1 MGTPVIQNSVVC
13 ASLHVDLVTENV
25 CWLPW
30 KENPSCLF
38 HPEHS
43 RTDRGQIASSSS
55 QEKQCL
61 TVKMPLAF
69 SAEVHVFWENC
80 SQFGLPPIVIQ
91 KGNWRKLT
99 SLIRLHHGQW
109 DMKNKVGLTIVI
121 SVTQLSVNIKIK
133 VYSLIVSESQFSNSQ
148 FYSRT
153 FPINYISHNVRRFS
167 RYAWLGILGNENINN
182 FNPMW
187 KIMAQKESLHH
198 PMDSALQRAASQ
210 ILNTPVLK
218 NVTVCIEKRLKLV
231 IVWLVCVA
239 LVRCC
244 GGWVMNVKGILVK
257 AKEVW
262 TPSQI

>member
-99 SLIRLHHGQW
+99 SLIRLHHGQ
-109 DMKNKVGLTIVI
+109 
-121 SVTQLSVNIKIK
+121 
-133 VYSLIVSESQFSNSQ
+133 
-148 FYSRT
+148 
-153 FPINYISHNVRRFS
+153 
-167 RYAWLGILGNENINN
+167 
-182 FNPMW
+182 
-187 KIMAQKESLHH
+187 
-198 PMDSALQRAASQ
+198 
-210 ILNTPVLK
+210 
-218 NVTVCIEKRLKLV
+218 
-231 IVWLVCVA
+231 
-239 LVRCC
+239 
-244 GGWVMNVKGILVK
+244 
-257 AKEVW
+257 
-262 TPSQI
+262 